1 MPPPPFFF
9 FLPSSLGAVVGW
21 PGWSARILKDK
32 ETWGFAIGDETVV
45 DGHTFPEENE
55 QVASTVGLHDL
66 STRNLVKTA
75 EEVNNRTS
83 TTESLTGSLFF
94 SSHPVTL

>member
-1 MPPPPFFF
+1 MPPPFFF
-9 FLPSSLGAVVGW
+9 FLPSSFGAVVGW
-21 PGWSARILKDK
+21 PGWSARILRDR
-32 ETWGFAIGDETVV
+32 ERWGFAIGHKTIV

-66 STRNLVKTA
+66 RTRNLVKTTKGFY
-75 EEVNNRTS
+75 NQTS

>member
-1 MPPPPFFF
+1 M
-9 FLPSSLGAVVGW
+9 
-21 PGWSARILKDK
+21 KDR

-75 EEVNNRTS
+75 NEVNNRTS